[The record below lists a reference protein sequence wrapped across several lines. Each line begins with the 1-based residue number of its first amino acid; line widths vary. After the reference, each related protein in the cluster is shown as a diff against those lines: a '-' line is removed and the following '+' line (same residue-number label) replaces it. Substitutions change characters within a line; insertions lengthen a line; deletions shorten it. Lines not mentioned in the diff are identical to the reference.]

1 MLPAFCNR
9 VYFFNGCTR
18 KKQQT
23 AYKNFYL
30 TAQFINDFDKLL
42 KTNLM
47 KDSLYILL
55 AMFSIISCKTEKK
68 EKTLYEKR
76 KELKYGE
83 LSADNVY
90 HVDEIG
96 WTTTIPDGWEIVT
109 QQEMGKIKRKA
120 LMPLKKHL
128 KQKLIIQMYKTYSV

>member
-1 MLPAFCNR
+1 MLPTFCNR

-47 KDSLYILL
+47 KGSLYILL

-68 EKTLYEKR
+68 EKHFMK
-76 KELKYGE
+76 KER
-83 LSADNVY
+83 N
-90 HVDEIG
+90 
-96 WTTTIPDGWEIVT
+96 
-109 QQEMGKIKRKA
+109 
-120 LMPLKKHL
+120 
-128 KQKLIIQMYKTYSV
+128 